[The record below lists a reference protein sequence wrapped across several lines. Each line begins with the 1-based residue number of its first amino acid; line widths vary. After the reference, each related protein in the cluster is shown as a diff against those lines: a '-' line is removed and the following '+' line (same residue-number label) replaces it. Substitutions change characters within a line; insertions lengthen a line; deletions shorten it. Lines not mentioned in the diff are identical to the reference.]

1 MDYLHTLPNNLIVYI
16 IIAHLLFGIGL
27 YGMMFRRTLIG
38 ILISLELLIQGVGIN
53 VMAFGT
59 FLHVDPL
66 AARIMTL
73 FLLGIGAAE
82 AALFLGIA
90 VAVFRNYK
98 TISINKL
105 TRLKG

>member
-1 MDYLHTLPNNLIVYI
+1 MDFLHTLPNNLLIYVIV
-16 IIAHLLFGIGL
+16 AHLLFGIGL
-27 YGMMFRRTLIG
+27 HGMMFRKTLIG

-90 VAVFRNYK
+90 VAVFRNCR
-98 TISINKL
+98 TISIDKL
-105 TRLKG
+105 TQLKG